1 MGGGLLQKVNRDTMS
16 FATKLSHIVYADGTA
31 ADLMKLPKSDV
42 SKFSLPGIMAV
53 KRVNGVPTAF
63 PAEGGHVS
71 PNENLLQVLWD
82 RGPVQV
88 RLARSCFYPGAEAS
102 FCCFAGIIDS
112 GLSAEALQDSYPP
125 CSI

>member
-1 MGGGLLQKVNRDTMS
+1 MGGGLLQRVNRDTMS

-42 SKFSLPGIMAV
+42 SKYSLPGIMAV
-53 KRVNGVPTAF
+53 KRMGGVPTAF

-82 RGPVQV
+82 KGPVEV
-88 RLARSCFYPGAEAS
+88 GFSMHLLF
-102 FCCFAGIIDS
+102 
-112 GLSAEALQDSYPP
+112 
-125 CSI
+125 